1 MSSNLIER
9 RDFLAMGLAFGTI
22 AATAPPAFA
31 QPAKEPKLTLHVLDV
46 YSGKPAAKV
55 RVDLSVLAGENYQ
68 HLKSVNTAASGRNEQ
83 PLLAGQEI
91 KVGGY
96 ELLFYV
102 ADYYRGLEVKLPDPH
117 SSTKCRYA
125 SQYLTQP
132 RHITF
137 RFWSPRGATPLIGA
151 VEEAISAKSLTRPN
165 HNEYG

>member
-1 MSSNLIER
+1 MRHCSDQFGGKSR
-9 RDFLAMGLAFGTI
+9 RIRRARRYGPTEDFYRVDGTGVFA

-55 RVDLSVLAGENYQ
+55 RVNLSVLAGANYQ

-102 ADYYRGLEVKLPDPH
+102 ADYYRGLEVKLPDPPFLD
-117 SSTKCRYA
+117 KV
-125 SQYLTQP
+125 P
-132 RHITF
+132 V
-137 RFWSPRGATPLIGA
+137 RF
-151 VEEAISAKSLTRPN
+151 AISDATQAYHIPLLVTPWSYSTYR
-165 HNEYG
+165 GS